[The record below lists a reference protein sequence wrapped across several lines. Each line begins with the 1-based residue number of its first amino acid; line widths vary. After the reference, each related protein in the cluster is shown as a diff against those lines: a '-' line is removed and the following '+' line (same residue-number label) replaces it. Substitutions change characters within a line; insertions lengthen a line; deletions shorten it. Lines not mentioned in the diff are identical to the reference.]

1 MTRKIVF
8 ACVLMVLICA
18 SLSAQINITFVEYD
32 LPNGL
37 HVILHKDRAVP
48 VVSQVVSYHVGSKN
62 EKPDRTGFAHF
73 FEHLMFEGSPNIQRG
88 EFTKI
93 IQGAGGTR
101 NAYTTFDKTV
111 YWITMPSNQ
120 LELAMWLESERML
133 HLLVDSVGIETQRG
147 VVKEERKQR
156 IDNQPYGSVLE
167 QTMSHAYT
175 KHPYRWTPIGSS
187 QYIDR
192 ATYDEFQEFYKAFYV
207 PENACLVIAGD
218 IQMDRTREL
227 VETYYGEIPAGGK
240 KIFRPSMTE
249 PPQVVE
255 VRDTLYDHI
264 QLPAV
269 IIAYHMPEQGTV
281 DYYALGMLTTLLSGG
296 ESSRMTK
303 RLVDREKLAVALQ
316 AIPLDLEDPSLFIV
330 FAVANFGKSLEDV
343 ESALNEEIT
352 NVQDSVLTEKE
363 FRKIRSQVETA
374 FVQKNSTVRGKAEQL
389 ANYHMFF
396 GSAELINKEIER
408 YMSVTREDIS
418 RVARQYL
425 REENRA
431 VLYYLPAP
439 EVE

>member
-1 MTRKIVF
+1 MVF
-8 ACVLMVLICA
+8 AGALVVFTVA
-18 SLSAQINITFVEYD
+18 SLSAQMNVTFIEYD

-37 HVILHKDRAVP
+37 HVILHQDRAVP
-48 VVSQVVSYHVGSKN
+48 IVSQVVSYHVGSKN

-73 FEHLMFEGSPNIQRG
+73 FEHLMFEGSPNIKRG

-133 HLLVDSVGIETQRG
+133 HLLIDSVGIETQRG

-167 QTMSHAYT
+167 ETMSHAYT
-175 KHPYRWTPIGSS
+175 QHPYRWTPIGSS

-192 ATYDEFQEFYKAFYV
+192 ATYDEFQEFYRAFYV

-218 IQMDRTREL
+218 IEIDRTKEL
-227 VETYYGEIPAGGK
+227 VEMYYGEIPAGGEE
-240 KIFRPSMTE
+240 IFRPSIAE
-249 PPQVVE
+249 PPQTVE
-255 VRDTLYDHI
+255 IRDTVYDNI

-269 IIAYHMPEQGTV
+269 IMAYHMPEQGTD

-303 RLVDREKLAVALQ
+303 RIVDREKLALALQ
-316 AIPLDLEDPSLFIV
+316 AIPLDLEDPSVFIV
-330 FAVANFGKSLEDV
+330 LAVANFGKSLGDV
-343 ESALNEEIT
+343 EKALTEEIA
-352 NVQDSVLTEKE
+352 NVQDTLLSERE
-363 FRKIRSQVETA
+363 FTKIRSQVETA
-374 FVQKNSTVRGKAEQL
+374 FVRKNSTVQGKAEQL
-389 ANYHMFF
+389 ANYHIFF
-396 GSAELINKEIER
+396 GSAQLINREIER

-418 RVARQYL
+418 RVARLYL
-425 REENRA
+425 RQDNRT
-431 VLYYLPAP
+431 VLHYLPAS
-439 EVE
+439 EAD

>member
-1 MTRKIVF
+1 
-8 ACVLMVLICA
+8 
-18 SLSAQINITFVEYD
+18 
-32 LPNGL
+32 
-37 HVILHKDRAVP
+37 
-48 VVSQVVSYHVGSKN
+48 
-62 EKPDRTGFAHF
+62 
-73 FEHLMFEGSPNIQRG
+73 
-88 EFTKI
+88 
-93 IQGAGGTR
+93 
-101 NAYTTFDKTV
+101 
-111 YWITMPSNQ
+111 
-120 LELAMWLESERML
+120 
-133 HLLVDSVGIETQRG
+133 
-147 VVKEERKQR
+147 
-156 IDNQPYGSVLE
+156 
-167 QTMSHAYT
+167 
-175 KHPYRWTPIGSS
+175 
-187 QYIDR
+187 
-192 ATYDEFQEFYKAFYV
+192 AFYV

>member
-1 MTRKIVF
+1 VTRKMAFVG
-8 ACVLMVLICA
+8 ALVVLVCA
-18 SLSAQINITFVEYD
+18 SLSARMSITFTEYD

-37 HVILHKDRAVP
+37 HVILHQDRAVP
-48 VVSQVVSYHVGSKN
+48 IVSQVVSYHVGSKN

-88 EFTKI
+88 EFTRI

-133 HLLVDSVGIETQRG
+133 HLLIDSVGIETQRG

-175 KHPYRWTPIGSS
+175 RHPYRWTPIGSS

-192 ATYDEFQEFYKAFYV
+192 ATYDEFQEFYRAFYV

-218 IQMDRTREL
+218 LEIDRTKEL
-227 VETYYGEIPAGGK
+227 VEKYYGDIPAGGEE
-240 KIFRPSMTE
+240 IFRPSMIE
-249 PPQVVE
+249 PPQTVE
-255 VRDTLYDHI
+255 VRDTVYDNI

-269 IIAYHMPEQGTV
+269 IMAYHMPEQGTD
-281 DYYALGMLTTLLSGG
+281 DYYALGMLTTLLAGG
-296 ESSRMTK
+296 ESSRMMK

-316 AIPLDLEDPSLFIV
+316 AIPLDLEDPSLFVV
-330 FAVANFGKSLEDV
+330 FAVANFGKSLDDV
-343 ESALNEEIT
+343 ERALNEEIT
-352 NVQDSVLTEKE
+352 KVQDSILTENE
-363 FRKIRSQVETA
+363 FTKIRSQVETA

-396 GSAELINKEIER
+396 GDAQLINEEIER
-408 YMSVTREDIS
+408 YMSVTREAIS

-425 REENRA
+425 REENRS
-431 VLYYLPAP
+431 VLHYLPAS
-439 EVE
+439 EGE